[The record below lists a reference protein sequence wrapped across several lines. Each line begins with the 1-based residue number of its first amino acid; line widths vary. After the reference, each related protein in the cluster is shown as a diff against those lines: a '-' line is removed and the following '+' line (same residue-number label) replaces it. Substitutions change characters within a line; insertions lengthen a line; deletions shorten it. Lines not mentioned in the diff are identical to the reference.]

1 MATVAEPSASL
12 PPPRGAP
19 FEVTSDLFF
28 RMIEL
33 GLIPGDRRVY
43 LWSGG
48 LCEKMAKTVAH
59 AIGAIAIQEAL
70 RKRLPPGWLLWPENP
85 IRLDARHAPLPDI
98 PVVRGSL
105 DLYRRENRHPE
116 AGDVGLLVEVS
127 VSSLAAD
134 LGEVL
139 ETFARAL
146 VPAYWVADVKG
157 RRVIAHQNPRVIDGR
172 GEYARVEPFGKGQEV
187 PLVLDGVEVA
197 RIPVD
202 ELWP

>member
-1 MATVAEPSASL
+1 MATVAD
-12 PPPRGAP
+12 PPQHTLPRGVP
-19 FEVTSDLFF
+19 FEITSTLFF
-28 RMIEL
+28 RMVEL

-43 LWSGG
+43 LWCGG

-59 AIGAIAIQEAL
+59 AIAAIAIQEAL

-98 PVVRGSL
+98 PVVRGPL
-105 DLYRRENRHPE
+105 ELYRRENRHPD

-134 LGEVL
+134 LGDVM

-157 RRVIAHQNPRVIDGR
+157 HRVIAHQGPRVVDNR
-172 GEYARVEPFGKGQEV
+172 GEYALVESFGTGRDV

-202 ELWP
+202 EILP